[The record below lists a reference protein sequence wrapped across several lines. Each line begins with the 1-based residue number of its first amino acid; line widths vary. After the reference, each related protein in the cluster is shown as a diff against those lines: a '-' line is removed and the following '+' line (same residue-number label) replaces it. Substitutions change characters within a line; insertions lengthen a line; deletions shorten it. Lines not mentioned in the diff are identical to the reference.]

1 MRDQSSGRPIPGCI
15 IRSNIRSN
23 VASPARVPGGL
34 GRGDA
39 PFFEV
44 ALTSLSEPSEKG
56 TIHEKEQSM
65 TKDPIEII
73 RQRDAEVE
81 QIRGFADLTEEAKE
95 RRIADVNEKARAEY
109 AEAREA
115 DERARAERLASIK
128 RAVFRAHREAN
139 EAGGVEG
146 LIARGLTQR
155 ALA

>member
-1 MRDQSSGRPIPGCI
+1 
-15 IRSNIRSN
+15 
-23 VASPARVPGGL
+23 
-34 GRGDA
+34 
-39 PFFEV
+39 
-44 ALTSLSEPSEKG
+44 
-56 TIHEKEQSM
+56 M